1 MEKDLKKETKFEN
14 KENLKLKK
22 KNDIL
27 IKEFLNFL
35 EFEKGYKRHL
45 SQFLDFFSKD
55 FDEILEEDVI
65 KFVEK
70 ISEKLKK
77 SSVLRKVSVVKSFYK
92 FCYLNNFVTSDPT
105 CTIKNLKKLDYLNTK
120 NKSENKNEKKD
131 KIFTNEKKSKLKKIY
146 DDIKLGDD

>member
-35 EFEKGYKRHL
+35 EFEKGDSERTLIGYKRDL
-45 SQFLDFFSKD
+45 KQFLDFFSKS
-55 FDEILEEDVI
+55 FDKILEEDVI
-65 KFVEK
+65 EFAQH
-70 ISEKLKK
+70 ISKKLKE
-77 SSVLRKVSVVKSFYK
+77 SSILRKMSVIKSFYK
-92 FCYLNNFVTSDPT
+92 FCYLNNFVTNDPT
-105 CTIKNLKKLDYLNTK
+105 YAIKNLRKSNYL
-120 NKSENKNEKKD
+120 KSKNKNE
-131 KIFTNEKKSKLKKIY
+131 IFTKEKKSKLKKIY